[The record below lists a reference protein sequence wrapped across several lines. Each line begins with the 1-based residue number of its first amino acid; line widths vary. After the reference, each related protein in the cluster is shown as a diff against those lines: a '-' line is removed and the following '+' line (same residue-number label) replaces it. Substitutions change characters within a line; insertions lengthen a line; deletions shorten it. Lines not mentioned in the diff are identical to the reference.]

1 VTATLPSRSAPGAA
15 LQTWDVIVIGSGIGG
30 LVTASQLAAKGA
42 KVLVLERYLIPGGS
56 GGSFQREGYTFD
68 VGASMIFG
76 FGTKGHTNLLT
87 RALADVGEHC
97 ATIPDPA
104 QLEYHLPGGLTVA
117 VDRDYEGFIAALTT
131 RFPHEA
137 KGIRAFYDTCWQ
149 VFRCLDAMPLLSLE
163 DPAYLAKVFFRAPLA
178 CLGLAR
184 WLPMNVGSVAR
195 AHIQDPE
202 LLRFIDMECFCW
214 SVMPADRTPMINAGM
229 VFSDRH
235 AGGINY
241 PQGGVGVIAQKLV
254 AGLERHGGAIRYRS
268 RVVKVL
274 LEQGKAVG
282 VRLANGEE
290 LRSRRVV
297 SNATRWDTFGDPDSP
312 KTTSPSPGSEAGGE
326 PSGATSAGSQ
336 PELSTV
342 SQGPA
347 PILGSS
353 APLIDGADTP
363 AAERTWRRRY
373 KPSPSFLSLHL
384 GVRGDLIPEG
394 THVHHLLLER
404 WEDLE
409 AEQGTVFVSMPSL
422 LDPSL
427 APAGHH
433 IVHTFTPS
441 SMEAWKRL
449 SPAAYRAKKQAD
461 ADRLIARLEAILPG
475 LAGAITH
482 REVGTP
488 RSHRRFLGRLGGS
501 YGPIPAMRLPGLL
514 PMPFNRTGISGLY
527 CVGDSCFPGQGL
539 NAVAFSG
546 FACAHRIGA
555 DLGLNPWA
563 LPA

>member
-1 VTATLPSRSAPGAA
+1 VTVTVPSSAAA
-15 LQTWDVIVIGSGIGG
+15 PLTAADGRPWDVVVIGSGIGG

-42 KVLVLERYLIPGGS
+42 QVLVLERYLIPGGS
-56 GGSFQREGYTFD
+56 GGSFRREGYTFD

-76 FGTKGHTNLLT
+76 FGEKGHTNLLT

-97 ATIPDPA
+97 ETIPDPA
-104 QLEYHLPGGLTVA
+104 QLAYHLPGGLSVA
-117 VDRDYEGFIAALTT
+117 VDRDYERFIADLTAL
-131 RFPHEA
+131 FPHEA

-184 WLPMNVGSVAR
+184 WLPVNVGAVAR
-195 AHIQDPE
+195 AHISDPA
-202 LLRFIDMECFCW
+202 LLKFIDMECFCW

-241 PQGGVGVIAQKLV
+241 PKGGVGVIAEKLV
-254 AGLERHGGAIRYRS
+254 AGLRRHGGAIHYRS

-274 LEQGKAVG
+274 LEGEGPQARAVG
-282 VRLANGEE
+282 VKLAGGEE
-290 LRSRRVV
+290 IRARRVV
-297 SNATRWDTFGDPDSP
+297 SNATRWDTFGSLVD
-312 KTTSPSPGSEAGGE
+312 A
-326 PSGATSAGSQ
+326 AH
-336 PELSTV
+336 
-342 SQGPA
+342 
-347 PILGSS
+347 
-353 APLIDGADTP
+353 TP
-363 AAERTWRRRY
+363 AAEQTWRRRY
-373 KPSPSFLSLHL
+373 RPSSSFLSLHL
-384 GVRGDLIPEG
+384 GVRAEAIPPG
-394 THVHHLLLER
+394 SHVHHLLLER
-404 WEDLE
+404 WEDME
-409 AEQGTVFVSMPSL
+409 AEQGVIFVSIPTL

-441 SMEAWKRL
+441 EMAPWQGL
-449 SPAAYRAKKQAD
+449 APGAYRAAKEA
-461 ADRLIARLEAILPG
+461 AATRLIRRLEAILPG
-475 LAGAITH
+475 LEGAITH
-482 REVGTP
+482 REIGTP
-488 RSHRRFLGRLGGS
+488 RSHRRFLGRHGGS
-501 YGPIPAMRLPGLL
+501 YGPVPALRLPGLL
-514 PMPFNRTGISGLY
+514 PMPFNRTAIPDLY

-555 DLGLNPWA
+555 DLGLNPWN

>member
-1 VTATLPSRSAPGAA
+1 LSATDFHQESLHREASPSEPTASETA
-15 LQTWDVIVIGSGIGG
+15 LDWDVIVIGSGIGG

-56 GGSFQREGYTFD
+56 GGSFRRAGYTFD

-76 FGTKGHTNLLT
+76 FGQKGHTNLLT

-97 ATIPDPA
+97 TSIPDPA
-104 QLEYHLPGGLTVA
+104 QLEYHLPGGLSVA
-117 VDRDYEGFIAALTT
+117 VDRNYESFIAELTA

-163 DPAYLAKVFFRAPLA
+163 DPAYLAKVFFKAPLA

-184 WLPMNVGSVAR
+184 WLPVNVGSVAR
-195 AHIQDPE
+195 AHIQDPN

-241 PQGGVGVIAQKLV
+241 PKGGVGVIAGKLV

-274 LEQGKAVG
+274 LEQGRAVG
-282 VRLANGEE
+282 VRLAGGEE
-290 LRSRRVV
+290 LRARRVV
-297 SNATRWDTFGDPDSP
+297 SNATRWDTFGDPD
-312 KTTSPSPGSEAGGE
+312 GDGQ
-326 PSGATSAGSQ
+326 Q
-336 PELSTV
+336 PEGAGELPASAMP
-342 SQGPA
+342 SQT
-347 PILGSS
+347 
-353 APLIDGADTP
+353 LIDGADTP

-384 GVRGDLIPEG
+384 GVRADLIPEG

-427 APAGHH
+427 APEGHH

-441 SMEAWKRL
+441 SMEAWRGL
-449 SPAAYRAKKQAD
+449 SPTAYAAKKEGD
-461 ADRLIARLEAILPG
+461 ANRLIARLEAILPG

-488 RSHRRFLGRLGGS
+488 RSHRRFLGRMGGS